1 LKILLAHN
9 KYQIPGGE
17 EVVLEQEKHLL
28 ENAGHEVITYCRS
41 NHEIEKF
48 NALER
53 LTLIG
58 RTVWAVDTERQ
69 FSQLLTQEKPD
80 IVHVHNT
87 FFMLSPSIYGAC
99 KAHGVPVVQTLH
111 NFRLLC
117 PSVTFFRDGKVCEE
131 CVEHGLWRSV
141 YYGCYRDSR
150 AATASVALMLGVHRF
165 LGTWEKSVTCYIALT
180 EFGRQKFIAGGLP
193 AEKIAVKPNFV
204 HPDPGERTRRGEYGL
219 FVGRLSREKGISTL
233 LQAWGRLPRHYA
245 LHIIGDG
252 PERDGLEAQA
262 RQLGLSAV
270 QFRGRLSR
278 DDTVAAM
285 KRARFLVVPSGWYE
299 TFGMCIAEAFAC
311 GTPVVCSRLGAMH
324 ELVSDGRTGLHFSSG
339 DPNDLAEKVAW
350 AWSHPN
356 EMDAM
361 GREARAEYEG
371 KYTPA
376 RNYPMLMG
384 VYRHALATYGQRHQA
399 SESITTKEYQT
410 VPK

>member
-1 LKILLAHN
+1 MKILLAHN

-28 ENAGHEVITYCRS
+28 EDAGHEVITYCRS

-48 NALER
+48 NCLER

-58 RTVWAVDTERQ
+58 RTVWAVDTERE

-262 RQLGLSAV
+262 RQLSLSAV
-270 QFRGRLSR
+270 QFQGRLSR
-278 DDTVAAM
+278 DETVTAM

-311 GTPVVCSRLGAMH
+311 GTPVICSRLGAMQ
-324 ELVSDGRTGLHFSSG
+324 ELVSDGRTGLHFSCG

-361 GREARAEYEG
+361 GREARAEYEA
-371 KYTPA
+371 KYTPE

-384 VYRHALATYGQRHQA
+384 VYRHALADLPTA
-399 SESITTKEYQT
+399 APSE
-410 VPK
+410 